1 MLSYAGGSRVE
12 EAIELNRSES
22 LRVVSYG
29 GGVQSTALL
38 VLAAQRKIEFP
49 TFLFAN
55 VGNDSEH
62 PATIAYVREI
72 AAAYAARHGIA
83 MHELQRQRRDGSVET
98 LWERLHQPQLR
109 SIPIPIRMNNGAPG
123 RRSCTSDFKIKVVTK
138 WLKEHG
144 ATPQNPAVVGIGISL
159 DEIHRANKR
168 RSEPYEQIDY
178 PLLDLGLRRDACV
191 QIITAAGLPVP
202 PKSACFFC
210 PFKTVA
216 AWREQRRC
224 EPELF
229 EKSVQ
234 LEVAL
239 NEKRAML
246 GRDAAYLTRYGVP
259 LDHAI
264 RTISEGPEHLDSGC
278 DSGWCGS

>member
-1 MLSYAGGSRVE
+1 MRV
-12 EAIELNRSES
+12 I
-22 LRVVSYG
+22 SYG

-38 VLAAQRKIEFP
+38 VLAAQRKIDFL

-55 VGNDSEH
+55 VGDESEH
-62 PATIAYVREI
+62 PATLAYVREI
-72 AAAYAARHGIA
+72 AAAYAGRHGIA
-83 MHELQRQRRDGSVET
+83 MHELHRQRRDGSIET
-98 LWERLHQPQLR
+98 LWERLHEPRLR
-109 SIPIPIRMNNGAPG
+109 SIPIPIRMDNGAPG
-123 RRSCTSDFKIKVVTK
+123 RRSCTSDFKIKVVAK
-138 WLKEHG
+138 WLKERG
-144 ATPQNPAVVGIGISL
+144 ATPRNPAVVGVGISL

-168 RSEPYEQIDY
+168 RCEPYEQIDY
-178 PLLDLGLRRDACV
+178 PLLDLALRRDDCV
-191 QIITAAGLPVP
+191 QIITTAGLPVP

-216 AWREQRRC
+216 AWRHQRRY

-234 LEVAL
+234 LEAVL

-259 LDHAI
+259 LDRAI
-264 RTISEGPEHLDSGC
+264 QAIPERPEHLDSGC